1 MDPCSTPRTSPE
13 FCCLVSLSLHLA
25 GLELGPLRNSSQ
37 DLILLATRACTF
49 SDGRDLCRMPF
60 ILREHASAP
69 PAIAKGSPEVS
80 SDTRKIPS
88 NTRWCIA
95 SSGTITEMRRKEQ
108 DNQIIVW
115 DMQQQLLVKWDPRIS
130 DGFSCFGYLYR
141 TLRVRCVACVG

>member
-1 MDPCSTPRTSPE
+1 MLPTNKGESKVRYKNGCEGKRYSPRSIYHNLYSPSLLGMDPCSTPRTIPE
-13 FCCLVSLSLHLA
+13 FCCLGSLSLHLA
-25 GLELGPLRNSSQ
+25 GLELGPLRNLSQ

-69 PAIAKGSPEVS
+69 PAIEKGAPGVS

-95 SSGTITEMRRKEQ
+95 SSGTITEMRRRSE
-108 DNQIIVW
+108 II
-115 DMQQQLLVKWDPRIS
+115 R
-130 DGFSCFGYLYR
+130 
-141 TLRVRCVACVG
+141 